1 MDLWNK
7 VRHVEGGYWQYFYQV
22 DDDVVASV
30 IPKWGG
36 NGMKTWMCQ
45 YRDHVPFK
53 RNSLKAGK
61 ADIQWIHEQS
71 KDNNLAEIKIW
82 NDDE

>member
-7 VRHVEGGYWQYFYQV
+7 KRNEGGYWEYFYQV
-22 DDDVVASV
+22 DDEVIASV
-30 IPKWGG
+30 IPKWGA

-82 NDDE
+82 DDDE

>member
-7 VRHVEGGYWQYFYQV
+7 VRHEGGYWQYFYEV
-22 DDDVVASV
+22 DGDVIASV
-30 IPKWGG
+30 VPKWGG

-71 KDNNLAEIKIW
+71 NDNNLAEIKIW